1 MHKNKTTDIST
12 FLTKII
18 SSFYF
23 IFHYIKQM
31 NEDLHRAHILL
42 ILINYTSYQIEYF
55 YQKLNDTYCLVPDKN
70 LLLNIFLFLP

>member
-55 YQKLNDTYCLVPDKN
+55 YQELNDTYCLVPDKN